1 MSLVRL
7 SFAPDE
13 LQDDGPFIKISI
25 SNPSLEREEG
35 RVVGFE
41 FPNPLEINALI
52 DTGASVTIINPQVA
66 ATCRFRQT
74 GFAHIVAA
82 DNEGKYPEHAAAIR
96 FPGTDLKGVDPIRV
110 VAVRLVRR
118 PFSCLIGRDI
128 LRKWLVTYD
137 GLSGQVVI
145 RD

>member
-1 MSLVRL
+1 MFSVKL
-7 SFAPDE
+7 SFAPGE
-13 LQDDGPFIKISI
+13 LQEDGPCIRISI

-35 RVVGFE
+35 RAVGFE
-41 FPNPLEINALI
+41 FPDPLEINALI
-52 DTGASVTIINPQVA
+52 DTGAAVTIINPQVA
-66 ATCRFRQT
+66 ATCKLRQT

-82 DNEGKYPEHAAAIR
+82 DNEGRYPEHAASIR

-110 VAVRLVRR
+110 VALRLVRR

-128 LRKWLVTYD
+128 LRKWVVTYD
-137 GLSGQVVI
+137 GLSGQVLI